1 MSSISNLNDQAAET
15 ISRGLQ
21 LLADAD
27 LTVKGRTVIQVA
39 EAIRNLGAL
48 YNRLMDNTLQ
58 LIDPAEEA
66 GPPPEESED
75 ADG

>member
-1 MSSISNLNDQAAET
+1 MSRISKLNEEAAET

-27 LTVKGRTVIQVA
+27 LTVKGRAVIQVA
-39 EAIRNLGAL
+39 EAVQNLGVL

-58 LIDPAEEA
+58 LINPAEEA